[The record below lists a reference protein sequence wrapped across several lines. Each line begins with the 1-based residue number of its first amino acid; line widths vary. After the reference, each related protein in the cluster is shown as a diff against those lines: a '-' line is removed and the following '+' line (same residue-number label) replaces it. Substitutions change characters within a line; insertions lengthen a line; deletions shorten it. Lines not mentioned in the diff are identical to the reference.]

1 MEMVRESMYFVKE
14 SIRNLKAYVPN
25 NIDCGTKLDANEGK
39 CKAYKDLCKNIN
51 IDMSLYPEDGYK
63 DLKDK
68 IKDYV
73 NAKPSNIVVG
83 NGSSELVELII
94 KTFVDKD
101 EVVLS
106 FVPTFSMYEVY
117 ATVNSA
123 KFVGVECDED
133 FKVNVDKII
142 EKAKE
147 VNPKLIFLCNP
158 NNPTGYLLKKEEI
171 IKVINNTDCV
181 VVCDEAYIEFSTINE
196 SMIDEILNYDRLI
209 VLRTFSKA
217 FSLAGIRVGYMVA
230 NEDLASIIET
240 VRPPYNLNN
249 ISQFIATKAM
259 ENTKPLLDYVK
270 EVDIEKGFLM
280 YLFEKFNMK
289 AYKSYSNFILFKND
303 IENFS
308 HKLIEEDVL
317 IRSFGDYHRVTIGE
331 DKENLAFALAL
342 KKIVDKENIR
352 IEDIKKS

>member
-1 MEMVRESMYFVKE
+1 MEMVRESMDFVKD
-14 SIRNLKAYVPN
+14 SIKGLKGYIPN
-25 NIDCGTKLDANEGK
+25 NVICSIKLDANEGK

-51 IDMSLYPEDGYK
+51 IDMSLYPDDEYK

-101 EVVLS
+101 EVILS
-106 FVPTFSMYEVY
+106 FVPTFSMYEVF

-123 KFVGVECDED
+123 QFVGVECNED
-133 FKVNVDKII
+133 ISVNIDNVI

-158 NNPTGYLLKKEEI
+158 NNPTGYLMKKEEI
-171 IKVINNTDCV
+171 IKVIENTDCI
-181 VVCDEAYIEFSTINE
+181 VVCDEAYIEFADTNE

-217 FSLAGIRVGYMVA
+217 FSLAALRVGYMVA
-230 NEDLASIIET
+230 NENLATIIDT
-240 VRPPYNLNN
+240 VRPPYNLNV
-249 ISQFIATKAM
+249 ISQYIATKAV
-259 ENTKPLLDYVK
+259 EDTKPVLEYVK
-270 EVDIEKGFLM
+270 IVKKERNFLM
-280 YLFEKFNMK
+280 EVFENLNIK
-289 AYKSYSNFILFKND
+289 AYESGANFIYFASD
-303 IENFS
+303 IENLS
-308 HKLIEEDVL
+308 QKLIDEDVL
-317 IRSFGDYHRVTIGE
+317 IRSFGSYYRVTIGDE
-331 DKENLAFALAL
+331 NENLAFAKAL
-342 KKIVDKENIR
+342 KAIVKKE
-352 IEDIKKS
+352 KL